1 MDTMTRKRP
10 PRTDGHSKTTQANNT
25 TTIEQGK
32 RAFNVTYQGQRIGSF
47 LTQDRAIEFAQA
59 VAI

>member
-1 MDTMTRKRP
+1 M
-10 PRTDGHSKTTQANNT
+10 DGHSKTTQANNT

-32 RAFNVTYQGQRIGSF
+32 RAFNVVHQGQRIASF
-47 LTQDRAIEFAQA
+47 ISQGKAIEFAKA